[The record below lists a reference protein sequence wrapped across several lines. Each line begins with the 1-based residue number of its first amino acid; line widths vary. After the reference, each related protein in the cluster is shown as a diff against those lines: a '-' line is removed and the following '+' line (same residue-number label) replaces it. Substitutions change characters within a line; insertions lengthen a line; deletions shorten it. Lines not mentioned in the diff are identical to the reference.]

1 MMATTT
7 TSTQPKTVGDVMST
21 DLVTLKLTDTLRLAD
36 DIMNL
41 AHVRHFPVLDGD
53 KLVGVVNQVDLLYAS
68 MASLRRRPKNSLRE
82 ALGAIAVK
90 DVMKQVTTV
99 TKDTT
104 IRDAARTMVE
114 RDIECLLV
122 MDGNR
127 LVGLV
132 SRTDLLRELA
142 KTGQN
147 GD

>member
-1 MMATTT
+1 MATTT

-41 AHVRHFPVLDGD
+41 ARVRHFPVLDGD

-122 MDGNR
+122 TESDQ
-127 LVGLV
+127 LLGLV

-142 KTGQN
+142 NTGQN

>member
-1 MMATTT
+1 MATTT

-41 AHVRHFPVLDGD
+41 ARVRHFPVLDGD

-122 MDGNR
+122 TESDQ
-127 LVGLV
+127 LLGLV

>member
-1 MMATTT
+1 
-7 TSTQPKTVGDVMST
+7 MST

-41 AHVRHFPVLDGD
+41 ARVRHFPVLDGD

-90 DVMKQVTTV
+90 DVMKQVPTV

-122 MDGNR
+122 TESDQ
-127 LVGLV
+127 LLGLV

-142 KTGQN
+142 NTGQN

>member
-41 AHVRHFPVLDGD
+41 ARVRHFPVLDGD

-122 MDGNR
+122 TESDQ
-127 LVGLV
+127 LLGLV

>member
-122 MDGNR
+122 TESDQ
-127 LVGLV
+127 LLGLV

-142 KTGQN
+142 NTGQN

>member
-1 MMATTT
+1 MATTT
-7 TSTQPKTVGDVMST
+7 TSTHPKTVGDVMST

-41 AHVRHFPVLDGD
+41 ARVRHFPVLDGD

-82 ALGAIAVK
+82 ALGAIVVK

-122 MDGNR
+122 TESDQ
-127 LVGLV
+127 LLGLV

-142 KTGQN
+142 TTGQN

>member
-41 AHVRHFPVLDGD
+41 ARVRHFPVLDGD

-90 DVMKQVTTV
+90 DVMKQVPTV

-122 MDGNR
+122 TESDQ
-127 LVGLV
+127 LLGLV

-142 KTGQN
+142 NTGQN

>member
-41 AHVRHFPVLDGD
+41 ARVRHFPVLDGD

-122 MDGNR
+122 TESDQ
-127 LVGLV
+127 LLGLV

-142 KTGQN
+142 NTGQN

>member
-1 MMATTT
+1 
-7 TSTQPKTVGDVMST
+7 MST

-41 AHVRHFPVLDGD
+41 ARVRHFPVLDGD

-122 MDGNR
+122 TESDQ
-127 LVGLV
+127 LLGLV

-142 KTGQN
+142 NTGQN